1 MQIQF
6 KFKTNSLKLRYY
18 KRMSQNS
25 LNFNIVNINNTCNK
39 HMNEL

>member
-1 MQIQF
+1 MFQDRFNFNLANI
-6 KFKTNSLKLRYY
+6 
-18 KRMSQNS
+18 KRVSQNKNS